1 MALFVSLYGI
11 VNCNYKNVLW
21 TNWIVLH
28 INWTVMLT
36 DWTVLVNESLA
47 LSAIVHFTAAF

>member
-1 MALFVSLYGI
+1 MALFLSLYGI

-28 INWTVMLT
+28 INWTVMWT

-47 LSAIVHFTAAF
+47 LSVIVHFTAAF

>member
-1 MALFVSLYGI
+1 MVLFVSLYSI

-28 INWTVMLT
+28 INGTVMLT

-47 LSAIVHFTAAF
+47 LSVIVHFTAVF